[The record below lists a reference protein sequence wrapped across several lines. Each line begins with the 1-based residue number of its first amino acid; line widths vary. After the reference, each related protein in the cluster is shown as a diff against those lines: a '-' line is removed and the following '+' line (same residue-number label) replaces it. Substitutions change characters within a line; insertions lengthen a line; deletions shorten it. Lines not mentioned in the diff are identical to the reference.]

1 MIFKSMTLAEA
12 KELYEKLKAE
22 PSNTLMAASMDDIWF
37 FTDGLTK
44 DYGAK
49 KPTKRFRVV
58 VTETQSYE
66 MYVDAESEEKAEEF
80 ALDNYGELGEI
91 FQTDTEVIDIEEDEE

>member
-1 MIFKSMTLAEA
+1 MIFKPMALAEA

-22 PSNTLMAASMDDIWF
+22 PSNTLVKDTMGDIWF
-37 FTDGLTK
+37 FTDGLTR

-49 KPTKRFRVV
+49 KPTTRFRVV
-58 VTETQSYE
+58 IAETQSYE
-66 MYVDAESEEKAEEF
+66 MYVDAESEEKAKEF

-91 FQTDTEVIDIEEDEE
+91 FHTDAEVINIEEDAE

>member
-1 MIFKSMTLAEA
+1 MIFKPMTLAEA
-12 KELYEKLKAE
+12 EELYEKLKAE
-22 PSNTLMAASMDDIWF
+22 PTNTLVAASMDDIWF

-44 DYGAK
+44 DYGNK
-49 KPTKRFRVV
+49 KPTTRFRVV

-66 MYVDAESEEKAEEF
+66 MYVDAESQEKAEEF

-91 FQTDTEVIDIEEDEE
+91 FQTDTEVIDIEEEEE